1 MKVFRS
7 NIIWNFC
14 LWALFVVVLN
24 GCFILGG
31 GVSQKDGKQ
40 KGQLV
45 GAPDRDGFE
54 MAAQYGMVK
63 IPTGK
68 FYMGQADEN
77 IQLDQSNRNRQ
88 VTISAFYMDDT
99 EITNNEYRQFIRY
112 IEMNSQDGAEEGGA
126 EEDADIGGPIYRIPD
141 GYTLQD
147 LKPDSTVW
155 STDFTHHYGDPLLAY
170 YWSHPAFD
178 DYPVVGVSWKS
189 ASEFTKWRSN
199 FLNDYRKSKKLQ
211 PFPNFRLPTEAE
223 WEYASRGGRDNVKYP
238 WGNPYVRN
246 SRGCVLAN
254 FKPGRGN
261 YVDDGYAYTSPVG
274 AFFPN
279 DFGLYDMSGNV
290 AEWCLDA
297 YIDEYTPI
305 TWDLNPVFRNDTI
318 NEKVIRGGSWKDIAF
333 FIEVATRTYEHQDT
347 VRAFIGFRTALPH
360 LGRSYD
366 NF

>member
-1 MKVFRS
+1 MRIFKE
-7 NIIWNFC
+7 NIIQY
-14 LWALFVVVLN
+14 LYLLAIIASIE
-24 GCFILGG
+24 GCGLLGG
-31 GVSQKDGKQ
+31 GVSQKKPR
-40 KGQLV
+40 GQLV
-45 GAPDRDGFE
+45 GAADRDGFE
-54 MAAQYGMVK
+54 MAAQFGMVK

-88 VTISAFYMDDT
+88 VTISSFYMDDT

-112 IEMNSQDGAEEGGA
+112 IEDNLMGEGLAESEEG
-126 EEDADIGGPIYRIPD
+126 EGGPVYQIPD
-141 GYTLQD
+141 GYSLQD

-155 STDFTHHYGDPLLAY
+155 TSDFTHHYGDPLLAY
-170 YWSHPAFD
+170 YWGHPAFD

-189 ASEFTKWRSN
+189 AREFARWRSN
-199 FLNDYRKSKKLQ
+199 FLNDYRAQKELQ

-274 AFFPN
+274 VFFPN

-290 AEWCLDA
+290 AEWCEDA

-305 TWDLNPVFRNDTI
+305 TWDLNPIYRDDNIDK
-318 NEKVIRGGSWKDIAF
+318 KVIRGGSWKDIAF
-333 FIEVATRTYEHQDT
+333 FIEVATRTFEHQDST
-347 VRAFIGFRTALPH
+347 RAFIGFRTALPH

>member
-1 MKVFRS
+1 MKIFKK

-14 LWALFVVVLN
+14 LLAITSVLLK

-31 GVSQKDGKQ
+31 GATQKKP

-45 GAPDRDGFE
+45 GAADRDGFE
-54 MAAQYGMVK
+54 MAAQFGMVK

-112 IEMNSQDGAEEGGA
+112 IEDNLMGEGGEGVA
-126 EEDADIGGPIYRIPD
+126 ESEEDEGGPVYQIPD
-141 GYTLQD
+141 GYTFQD

-155 STDFTHHYGDPLLAY
+155 TSDFTHHYGDPLLAY

-178 DYPVVGVSWKS
+178 DYPVVGVSWRS
-189 ASEFTKWRSN
+189 AREFTRWRSN
-199 FLNDYRKSKKLQ
+199 FLNDYRAQKELQ

-246 SRGCVLAN
+246 TRGCVLAN

-279 DFGLYDMSGNV
+279 DWGLYDMSGNV
-290 AEWCLDA
+290 AEWCEDA

-305 TWDLNPVFRNDTI
+305 TWDLNPIYRDDKVDK
-318 NEKVIRGGSWKDIAF
+318 KVIRGVSWKDIAF
-333 FIEVATRTYEHQDT
+333 FIEVATRTFEHQDST
-347 VRAFIGFRTALPH
+347 RAFIGFRTALPH